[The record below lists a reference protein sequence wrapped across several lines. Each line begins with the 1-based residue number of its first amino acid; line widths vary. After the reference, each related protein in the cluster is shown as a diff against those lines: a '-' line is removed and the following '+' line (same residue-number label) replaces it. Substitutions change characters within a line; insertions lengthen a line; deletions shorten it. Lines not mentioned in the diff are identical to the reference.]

1 MKQSLASNPLY
12 YDPYIMHDIVTIY
25 DKSTNQ
31 YVDRHRTMGVSFS
44 RDKQII
50 IATTVCSGL
59 DTFNKKKGTNIVR
72 SRINTALKSCF
83 NRKKNVLYFR
93 NISEFNT
100 FCDRFDD
107 MSKLMFVPYEVSH
120 MKENTITRE
129 RLVDPKNRNS
139 AVKSP
144 SDIYLNAGY
153 VRDIHTK
160 FFYSEE
166 KEDEQ
171 PAKLC
176 RTASDSQDAD

>member
-12 YDPYIMHDIVTIY
+12 YDPYIMHDMVTIY

-31 YVDRHRTMGVSFS
+31 YVDRHRTMAVSFS

-72 SRINTALKSCF
+72 SRINTALKSSF
-83 NRKKNVLYFR
+83 GRKKNVLYFR
-93 NISEFNT
+93 NIKEFNEY
-100 FCDRFDD
+100 CDRFDD
-107 MSKLMFVPYEVSH
+107 MAKLMFVPYEVSH
-120 MKENTITRE
+120 MKDNTITRE

-153 VRDIHTK
+153 VRDTHTK
-160 FFYSEE
+160 FFYSEDQ
-166 KEDEQ
+166 EDEQ

-176 RTASDSQDAD
+176 RATSDCEDVD